1 MAMQNRRTDQTA
13 RQLEHN
19 GFLVHACPTQLA
31 EDGRW
36 SLGIT
41 IEHRDRQHASASYGS
56 VRTTCGTE
64 WEATLRSLDFG
75 KRVIEGEFPKLRLP

>member
-1 MAMQNRRTDQTA
+1 MQNQRLAQTT
-13 RQLEHN
+13 RQIEHN
-19 GFLVHACPTQLA
+19 GFFVHAQPSQLA

-41 IEHRDRQHASASYGS
+41 IERCDRRLPMASYAS

-75 KRVIEGEFPKLRLP
+75 KRVIEGEFPLLRLP